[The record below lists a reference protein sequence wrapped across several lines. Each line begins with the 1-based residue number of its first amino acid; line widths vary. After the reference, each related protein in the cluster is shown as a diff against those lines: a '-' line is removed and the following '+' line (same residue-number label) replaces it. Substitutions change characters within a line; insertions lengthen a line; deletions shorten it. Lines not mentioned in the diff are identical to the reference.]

1 MALHRLKKDP
11 PKFTR
16 PAIYK
21 ITVDGVLNE
30 NMPGIISDLQIS
42 VDRSEPDEPVSILVG
57 WMEDQTALSGVLNTI
72 YENHYIIISVKMLKE
87 RHE

>member
-1 MALHRLKKDP
+1 MALHRRKKDH

-30 NMPGIISDLQIS
+30 NMPDIISDLQIS

>member
-1 MALHRLKKDP
+1 MTLHRRKNNH

-30 NMPGIISDLQIS
+30 NMPEIISDLQIS

-72 YENHYIIISVKMLKE
+72 YENHYTIISVKMLKDSVD
-87 RHE
+87 